1 MALRNIIHYIQLML
15 DVSIVAWSI
24 KISMKVQKKKYCFY
38 FTQYGLK
45 KYASPEINFLNSS
58 GFD

>member
-24 KISMKVQKKKYCFY
+24 KISMKVQKKN
-38 FTQYGLK
+38 TASILLSMGLRNMHRQRL
-45 KYASPEINFLNSS
+45 IF
-58 GFD
+58 